1 MKWTVGRV
9 QALWP
14 RKARVKSLTR
24 QQSKLW
30 CYQRDSDSLTGLTE
44 REESQTVLLFVCGD
58 RFLNGSIKP
67 YTDSET
73 KRVSVFLHS
82 AGMRVLDVGQVRAND
97 PVWSDTSFSKTTKEA
112 VSLEILPV
120 GDWWGFLVSYQ
131 HRCWMQKYASL
142 SEKCPLVA
150 IKRGS

>member
-1 MKWTVGRV
+1 MNCWESAGTVTAQSQGKITHAATKQTLVLSERQRLTDRSNWTWRE
-9 QALWP
+9 
-14 RKARVKSLTR
+14 
-24 QQSKLW
+24 
-30 CYQRDSDSLTGLTE
+30 SDCAA
-44 REESQTVLLFVCGD
+44 VCGD

-73 KRVSVFLHS
+73 ERVSVFLHS